1 VKKSVTCWIPI
12 WTGSSIQHGNWSCNS
27 IWPVAHCASLWW
39 RSVENSELSF
49 AGGGP
54 KYKAPP
60 QLEAKVLAPVRQEQ
74 ARPKPPFFWQPWVCA
89 TAAAAVA
96 AVGVFLALH
105 LLFPDIESELSKR
118 AVLRHTRS
126 LSVEH
131 LVDVASPDPA
141 VVKSWLT
148 ARLDFDPPIVVSPAS
163 GYSLLGGRVDRIRN
177 RPVATLVYK
186 HDNAVVTLFCWPP
199 DKEQL
204 STGCRSIEGCSVGTW
219 SNVECNY
226 ILVARLSDSAMDEL
240 MDSFRVRIQWAPTFD
255 PASTFFQPA

>member
-1 VKKSVTCWIPI
+1 MKCEKFRHVLDTYLDGELDSARQLELQQHLASCPSCKS
-12 WTGSSIQHGNWSCNS
+12 
-27 IWPVAHCASLWW
+27 L
-39 RSVENSELSF
+39 VEERREFRAFF
-49 AGGGP
+49 ADGGP

-60 QLEAKVLAPVRQEQ
+60 QLEAKVLTAVRQEQ

-96 AVGVFLALH
+96 AVGVFLVLH

-118 AVLRHTRS
+118 AVLRHSQS

-141 VVKSWLT
+141 VVKSWLS
-148 ARLDFDPPIVVSPAS
+148 ARLHFDPPIVVSPAS
-163 GYSLLGGRVDRIRN
+163 GYSLLGGRVDRIQN

-199 DKEQL
+199 NKEQL
-204 STGCRSIEGCSVGTW
+204 STRYRSIEGCRVATW
-219 SNVECNY
+219 SNAECNY
-226 ILVARLSDSAMDEL
+226 ILVSRLSDSAMDEL
-240 MDSFRVRIQWAPTFD
+240 MDSFRVRIQSGAYF
-255 PASTFFQPA
+255 

>member
-1 VKKSVTCWIPI
+1 MKKSVTCWISI
-12 WTGSSIQHGNWSCNS
+12 WTGSSIQHGNWSFNS

-60 QLEAKVLAPVRQEQ
+60 QLEAKVLAAVRQEQ

-240 MDSFRVRIQWAPTFD
+240 MDSFRVRIQSGAYF
-255 PASTFFQPA
+255 

>member
-1 VKKSVTCWIPI
+1 MKKSVTCWIPI

-60 QLEAKVLAPVRQEQ
+60 QLEAKVLAAVRQEQ

-118 AVLRHTRS
+118 VVLRHTRS

-199 DKEQL
+199 NKEQL
-204 STGCRSIEGCSVGTW
+204 STRYQSIEGCRVATW
-219 SNVECNY
+219 SNAECNY
-226 ILVARLSDSAMDEL
+226 ILVSSLSDSAMDEF
-240 MDSFRVRIQWAPTFD
+240 MDSFRVRIQSGAYF
-255 PASTFFQPA
+255 

>member
-1 VKKSVTCWIPI
+1 MKKSVTCWIPI

-60 QLEAKVLAPVRQEQ
+60 QLEAKVLAAVRQEQ

-118 AVLRHTRS
+118 AVLRHSQS
-126 LSVEH
+126 LSGEH

-163 GYSLLGGRVDRIRN
+163 GYSLLGGRVDRIQN

-186 HDNAVVTLFCWPP
+186 RDNAVVTLFCWPP
-199 DKEQL
+199 NKEQL
-204 STGCRSIEGCSVGTW
+204 STRYQSIEGCRVATW
-219 SNVECNY
+219 SNAECNY
-226 ILVARLSDSAMDEL
+226 ILVSSLSDSAMDEF
-240 MDSFRVRIQWAPTFD
+240 MDSFRVRIQSGAYF
-255 PASTFFQPA
+255 